1 MSGVSTGP
9 PASSKTTSVTES
21 GDTFWTRGTEGIS
34 SLAGSYSSCQWDK
47 NGTSHLHGA
56 VEEAVYTASPE
67 LRNRGLP
74 PDPSIYLLFHPK
86 SAQLLFQEL
95 TESVACYSLQSLA
108 GSLG

>member
-34 SLAGSYSSCQWDK
+34 SLA
-47 NGTSHLHGA
+47 GTSHLHGA

-95 TESVACYSLQSLA
+95 TESVACYSRQSLA